1 MISYLKYKLL
11 PFGGLHGLF
20 DCDCACAQAPNYE
33 PVAAAS
39 KEAAEISA
47 QLGRE
52 QLAENRRQ
60 YDNNI
65 SISKPVI
72 DAQLAIMNQTKQ
84 QGDDYYNYLVSRQRP
99 VEDALNRES
108 LNTNNGIDNTER
120 ANMMARVNSN
130 AATDEAERSLI
141 TGGQRAIYNARKN
154 DIEYQVGNAVADA
167 RAGATSSN
175 NAVIRQALRYGMSAA
190 QIAKA
195 LGTSSLT
202 SAQQVVAS
210 ANNARNLAI
219 DNAKVDLSNAYN
231 MRNQTNNNILSGMQA
246 DRSMRLQTDSTN
258 WAKKLDVA
266 GLYRGLP
273 GASQGAYSTSINAG
287 NSAVSNQNTTA
298 AQYLNGINAGTNTI
312 TSGLGMQLSGLGNVL
327 NSQTS
332 FANSQNQMYAS
343 MSGGDSTGSV
353 LGGLGGLAMGA
364 AKLAPLFMAAP
375 AASDRRLKENIILVG
390 KDESGRFNLYEFTYI
405 GSPSQKFIGVMA
417 DEVEPLVP
425 EAVVYDDLGFAS
437 VNYEMIGVPFKEI
450 KDAA

>member
-1 MISYLKYKLL
+1 MISYLKSKLL

-60 YDNNI
+60 YEKNF
-65 SISKPVI
+65 SVSKPVV
-72 DAQLAIMNQTKQ
+72 DAQLALMNQSKQ

-99 VEDALNRES
+99 VEDALNREA

-130 AATDEAERSLI
+130 AAADEAERSLI

-175 NAVIRQALRYGMSAA
+175 NAAIRQALRYGMSAA

-202 SAQQVVAS
+202 SAQQVVA
-210 ANNARNLAI
+210 AGNNARNLAI

-231 MRNQTNNNILSGMQA
+231 MRNQTNNNILSSMQA

-332 FANSQNQMYAS
+332 FANGLNSVYSSQAANYQSPFSQIM
-343 MSGGDSTGSV
+343 GGAGAV
-353 LGGLGGLAMGA
+353 AGLATA
-364 AKLAPLFMAAP
+364 F
-375 AASDRRLKENIILVG
+375 SDRRLKENIVLVG
-390 KDESGRFNLYEFTYI
+390 RDESGRFNLYEFTYI
-405 GSPSQKFIGVMA
+405 GSPGQKFIGVMA

-425 EAVVYDDLGFAS
+425 EAVVYDDLGYAS

-450 KDAA
+450 ENATA